1 MNISTNY
8 NNLQQ
13 TAVMA
18 RRNQVKS
25 NNLQSNIQSNY
36 QQSQNV
42 NFTGMENLAK
52 SLRKMMLSKQA
63 KKDFKEMTGW
73 AADVLGKDAQD
84 VQKKLNGNTK
94 RKTDFYALMV
104 EKYNRT
110 NFYAEAG
117 KKENPDLV
125 DKIFDVVEKPSDEH
139 FMFMDNINLPFAET
153 KTVFEKLENNPK
165 KINIAG
171 TIYNDISGI
180 RVNNKDVGNAERTN
194 KIFMDMINSPN
205 REEYLANYKA
215 YQPHI
220 HHNAEDKNVIKSL
233 DEKISAKSYDKN
245 MANNANE
252 INKMFLNIDE
262 VGKFSRAE
270 LTSHYSKEA
279 NELVK
284 TLDARIA
291 VRHGVSNK
299 DADSLAEIYK
309 TTTKDN
315 AEARSKFIES
325 NYYFGAQRDKYDEN
339 EISNIGKVFKMM
351 DEDSNMMKFINKLNK
366 NGRGFGKAESYLKLA
381 DQVGTKTLNKDAE
394 VIGETIGMNRYHSYE
409 SVMEHYEQKPKSI
422 FGRAMDSLKGLFK
435 KKEEPVDN
443 NVYWTGE
450 DLAKIEKEAVKQDAE
465 KIAKLADK
473 PVENIS
479 IKPAMV
485 DSTMTKAASVDTSIA
500 VKPQTEK
507 RVVKHRSFFKPY
519 VPKQP
524 SAKKLV
530 VINDVNNI
538 IENKLGKNVYADQSK
553 VYANKATKMR
563 LNMLP
568 EIFDSIKETRAAA
581 RKNGTFNKRTTEKN
595 EDALDLYQRINGK
608 NKRLVNYMLKVRN
621 EDGTRKYTVKDIVN
635 TLSETSK
642 TVRQEKM
649 AAPKDKPFRAKDEKA
664 MYDILADEQIAK
676 YGKLHQAKSKKVNK

>member
-8 NNLQQ
+8 NNFQQ
-13 TAVMA
+13 TAIMA
-18 RRNQVKS
+18 RKNQVKS

-36 QQSQNV
+36 QHSQNV
-42 NFTGMENLAK
+42 SFTGMDNLAK

-63 KKDFKEMTGW
+63 KKEFKEMTGW

-110 NFYAEAG
+110 NFYAEVG
-117 KKENPDLV
+117 KKENPELI
-125 DKIFDVVEKPSDEH
+125 DKIFDIVEKPSDEH
-139 FMFMDNINLPFAET
+139 FRFVDSINLPFAET

-180 RVNNKDVGNAERTN
+180 RVNHRDAGNTERT
-194 KIFMDMINSPN
+194 KRIFMDMINSPN
-205 REEYLANYKA
+205 REEYLANYESYK
-215 YQPHI
+215 PHI
-220 HHNAEDKNVIKSL
+220 HHNAEDENVIKLL
-233 DEKISAKSYDKN
+233 DEKISAKSYDKKN
-245 MANNANE
+245 ANNINE
-252 INKMFLNIDE
+252 VNRLFTSLVE
-262 VGKFSRAE
+262 VGKFNRAE

-291 VRHGVSNK
+291 IRHGVSNK

-315 AEARSKFIES
+315 AVARGKFIES

-351 DEDSNMMKFINKLNK
+351 DEDPNMMKFINKLNK

-381 DQVGTKTLNKDAE
+381 DQVGTKVLNRDAD

-409 SVMEHYEQKPKSI
+409 SVVEHYEQKPKSI

-443 NVYWTGE
+443 NIYWTGE
-450 DLAKIEKEAVKQDAE
+450 DLAKMEKVAAEQDAE
-465 KIAKLADK
+465 KMKKSVDNIT
-473 PVENIS
+473 ENVS
-479 IKPAMV
+479 IKP
-485 DSTMTKAASVDTSIA
+485 TMIDTMSKVASVDTSV
-500 VKPQTEK
+500 VKPQVEK

-538 IENKLGKNVYADQSK
+538 IENKLGKNVYADQSR

-649 AAPKDKPFRAKDEKA
+649 AAPKDRPFRAKDEKA

>member
-13 TAVMA
+13 TAIMA
-18 RRNQVKS
+18 RKNQVKS

-36 QQSQNV
+36 QHSQNV
-42 NFTGMENLAK
+42 SFTGMDNLAK

-63 KKDFKEMTGW
+63 KKEFKEMTGW

-110 NFYAEAG
+110 NFYAEVG
-117 KKENPDLV
+117 KKENPELV
-125 DKIFDVVEKPSDEH
+125 DKIFDIVEKPSDEH
-139 FMFMDNINLPFAET
+139 FRFVDSINLPFAET

-180 RVNNKDVGNAERTN
+180 RVNHRDSGNTERT
-194 KIFMDMINSPN
+194 KRIFMDMINSPN
-205 REEYLANYKA
+205 REEYLANYETYK
-215 YQPHI
+215 PHI
-220 HHNAEDKNVIKSL
+220 HHNAEDKNVIKLL
-233 DEKISAKSYDKN
+233 DEKISAKSYDKKN
-245 MANNANE
+245 ANNVNE
-252 INKMFLNIDE
+252 VNRLFTSLVE
-262 VGKFSRAE
+262 VGKFNRAE

-291 VRHGVSNK
+291 IRHGVSNK

-315 AEARSKFIES
+315 AVARGKFIES

-351 DEDSNMMKFINKLNK
+351 DEDPNMMKFINKLNK

-381 DQVGTKTLNKDAE
+381 DQVGTKVLNRDAD
-394 VIGETIGMNRYHSYE
+394 VIVETIGMNRYHSYE
-409 SVMEHYEQKPKSI
+409 SVVEHYEQKPKSI

-443 NVYWTGE
+443 NIYWTGE
-450 DLAKIEKEAVKQDAE
+450 DLAKIEKVAAEQDAE
-465 KIAKLADK
+465 KMKKSVDNIT
-473 PVENIS
+473 ENVS
-479 IKPAMV
+479 IKPAMI
-485 DSTMTKAASVDTSIA
+485 DTMSKVASVDTSVA
-500 VKPQTEK
+500 VKPQVEK
-507 RVVKHRSFFKPY
+507 RVVKHRLFFKPY

-538 IENKLGKNVYADQSK
+538 IENKLGKNVYADQSR

-563 LNMLP
+563 LSMLP

-649 AAPKDKPFRAKDEKA
+649 AAPKDRPFRAKDEKA

>member
-8 NNLQQ
+8 NNFQQ
-13 TAVMA
+13 TAIMA
-18 RRNQVKS
+18 RKNQVKS

-36 QQSQNV
+36 QHSQNV
-42 NFTGMENLAK
+42 SFTGMDNLAK

-63 KKDFKEMTGW
+63 KKEFKEMTGW

-110 NFYAEAG
+110 NFYAEVG
-117 KKENPDLV
+117 KKENPELV
-125 DKIFDVVEKPSDEH
+125 DKIFDIVEKPSDEH
-139 FMFMDNINLPFAET
+139 FRFVDSINLPFAET

-180 RVNNKDVGNAERTN
+180 RVNHRDAGNTERT
-194 KIFMDMINSPN
+194 KRIFMDMINSPN
-205 REEYLANYKA
+205 REEYLANYESYK
-215 YQPHI
+215 PHI
-220 HHNAEDKNVIKSL
+220 HHNAEDKNVIKLL
-233 DEKISAKSYDKN
+233 DEKISAKSYDKKN
-245 MANNANE
+245 ANNINE
-252 INKMFLNIDE
+252 VNRLFTSLVE
-262 VGKFSRAE
+262 VGKFNRAE

-291 VRHGVSNK
+291 IRHGVSNK

-315 AEARSKFIES
+315 AVARGKFIES

-351 DEDSNMMKFINKLNK
+351 DEDPNMMKFINKLNK

-381 DQVGTKTLNKDAE
+381 DQVGTKVLNRDAD

-409 SVMEHYEQKPKSI
+409 SVVEHYEQKPKSI

-443 NVYWTGE
+443 NIYWTGE
-450 DLAKIEKEAVKQDAE
+450 DLAKMEKVAAEQDAE
-465 KIAKLADK
+465 KMKKSVDSIT
-473 PVENIS
+473 ENVS
-479 IKPAMV
+479 IKP
-485 DSTMTKAASVDTSIA
+485 TMIDTMSKVASVDTSVV
-500 VKPQTEK
+500 VKPQVEK

-538 IENKLGKNVYADQSK
+538 IENKLGKNVYADQSR

-563 LNMLP
+563 LSMLP

-649 AAPKDKPFRAKDEKA
+649 AAPKDRPFRAKDEKA

>member
-8 NNLQQ
+8 NNFQQ
-13 TAVMA
+13 TAIMA
-18 RRNQVKS
+18 RKNQVKS

-36 QQSQNV
+36 QHSQNV
-42 NFTGMENLAK
+42 SFTGMDNLAK

-63 KKDFKEMTGW
+63 KKEFKEMTGW

-110 NFYAEAG
+110 NFYAEVG
-117 KKENPDLV
+117 KKENPELV
-125 DKIFDVVEKPSDEH
+125 DKIFEIVEKPSDEH
-139 FMFMDNINLPFAET
+139 FRFVDSINLPFAET

-180 RVNNKDVGNAERTN
+180 RVNHRDAGNTERT
-194 KIFMDMINSPN
+194 KRIFMDMINSPN
-205 REEYLANYKA
+205 REEYLANYESYK
-215 YQPHI
+215 PHI
-220 HHNAEDKNVIKSL
+220 HHNAEDKNVIKLL
-233 DEKISAKSYDKN
+233 DEKISAKSYDKKN
-245 MANNANE
+245 ANNINE
-252 INKMFLNIDE
+252 VNRLFTSFVE
-262 VGKFSRAE
+262 VGKFNRAE

-291 VRHGVSNK
+291 IRHGVSNK

-315 AEARSKFIES
+315 AVARGKFIES

-351 DEDSNMMKFINKLNK
+351 DEDPNMMKFINKLNK

-381 DQVGTKTLNKDAE
+381 DQVGTKVLNRDAD

-409 SVMEHYEQKPKSI
+409 SVVEHYEQKPKSI

-443 NVYWTGE
+443 NIYWTGE
-450 DLAKIEKEAVKQDAE
+450 DLAKMEKVAAEQDAE
-465 KIAKLADK
+465 KMKKSVDNIT
-473 PVENIS
+473 ENVS
-479 IKPAMV
+479 IKPAMI
-485 DSTMTKAASVDTSIA
+485 DTMSKVASVDTSV
-500 VKPQTEK
+500 VKPQVEK

-538 IENKLGKNVYADQSK
+538 IENKLGKNVYADQSR

-563 LNMLP
+563 LSMLP

-649 AAPKDKPFRAKDEKA
+649 AAPKDRPFRAKDEKA

>member
-13 TAVMA
+13 TAIMA
-18 RRNQVKS
+18 RKNQVKS

-36 QQSQNV
+36 QHSQNV
-42 NFTGMENLAK
+42 SFTGMDNLAK

-63 KKDFKEMTGW
+63 KKEFKEMTGW

-110 NFYAEAG
+110 NFYAEVG
-117 KKENPDLV
+117 KKENPELV
-125 DKIFDVVEKPSDEH
+125 DKIFDIVEKPSDEH
-139 FMFMDNINLPFAET
+139 FRFVDSINLPFAET

-180 RVNNKDVGNAERTN
+180 RVNHRDSGNTERT
-194 KIFMDMINSPN
+194 KRIFMDMINSPN
-205 REEYLANYKA
+205 REEYLANYESYK
-215 YQPHI
+215 PHI
-220 HHNAEDKNVIKSL
+220 HHNAEDKNVIKLL
-233 DEKISAKSYDKN
+233 DEKISAKSYDKKN
-245 MANNANE
+245 ANNVNE
-252 INKMFLNIDE
+252 VNRLFTSLVE
-262 VGKFSRAE
+262 VGKFNRAE

-291 VRHGVSNK
+291 IRHGVSNK

-315 AEARSKFIES
+315 AVARGKFIES

-351 DEDSNMMKFINKLNK
+351 DEDPNMMKFINKLNK

-381 DQVGTKTLNKDAE
+381 DQVGTKVLNRDAE

-409 SVMEHYEQKPKSI
+409 SVVEHYEQKPKSI

-443 NVYWTGE
+443 NIYWTGE
-450 DLAKIEKEAVKQDAE
+450 DLAKIEKVAAEQDVE
-465 KIAKLADK
+465 KMKKSVDNIT
-473 PVENIS
+473 ENVS
-479 IKPAMV
+479 IKPAMI
-485 DSTMTKAASVDTSIA
+485 DTMSKVASVDTSVA
-500 VKPQTEK
+500 VKPQVEK

-538 IENKLGKNVYADQSK
+538 IENKLGKNVYADQSR

-563 LNMLP
+563 LSMLP

-649 AAPKDKPFRAKDEKA
+649 AAPKDRPFRAKDEKA

>member
-13 TAVMA
+13 TAIMA
-18 RRNQVKS
+18 RKNQVKS

-36 QQSQNV
+36 QHSQNV
-42 NFTGMENLAK
+42 SFTGMDNLAK

-63 KKDFKEMTGW
+63 KKEFKEMTGW

-110 NFYAEAG
+110 NFYAEVG
-117 KKENPDLV
+117 KKENPELV
-125 DKIFDVVEKPSDEH
+125 DKIFDIVEKPSDEH
-139 FMFMDNINLPFAET
+139 FRFVDSINLPFAET

-180 RVNNKDVGNAERTN
+180 RVNHRDSGNTERT
-194 KIFMDMINSPN
+194 KRIFMDMINSPN
-205 REEYLANYKA
+205 REEYLANYETYK
-215 YQPHI
+215 PHI
-220 HHNAEDKNVIKSL
+220 HHNAEDKNVIKLL
-233 DEKISAKSYDKN
+233 DEKISAKSYDKKN
-245 MANNANE
+245 ANNVNE
-252 INKMFLNIDE
+252 VNRLFTSLVE
-262 VGKFSRAE
+262 VGKFNRAE

-291 VRHGVSNK
+291 IRHGVSNK

-315 AEARSKFIES
+315 AVARGKFIES

-351 DEDSNMMKFINKLNK
+351 DEDPNMMKFINKLNK

-381 DQVGTKTLNKDAE
+381 DQVGTKVLNRDAD
-394 VIGETIGMNRYHSYE
+394 VIVETIGMNRYHSYE
-409 SVMEHYEQKPKSI
+409 SVVEHYEQKPKSI

-443 NVYWTGE
+443 NIYWTGE
-450 DLAKIEKEAVKQDAE
+450 DLAKIEKVAAEQDAE
-465 KIAKLADK
+465 KMKKSVDNIT
-473 PVENIS
+473 ENVS
-479 IKPAMV
+479 IKPAMI
-485 DSTMTKAASVDTSIA
+485 DTMSKVASVDTSVA
-500 VKPQTEK
+500 VKPQVEK
-507 RVVKHRSFFKPY
+507 RVVKHRLFFKPY

-538 IENKLGKNVYADQSK
+538 IENKLGKNVYADQSR

-563 LNMLP
+563 LSMLP

-581 RKNGTFNKRTTEKN
+581 RKNGTFNKRITEKN

-649 AAPKDKPFRAKDEKA
+649 AAPKDRPFRAKDEKA

>member
-13 TAVMA
+13 TAIMA
-18 RRNQVKS
+18 RKNQVKS

-36 QQSQNV
+36 QHSQNV
-42 NFTGMENLAK
+42 SFTGMDNLAK

-63 KKDFKEMTGW
+63 KKEFKEMTGW

-110 NFYAEAG
+110 NFYAEVG
-117 KKENPDLV
+117 KKENPELV
-125 DKIFDVVEKPSDEH
+125 DKIFDIVEKPSDEH
-139 FMFMDNINLPFAET
+139 FRFVDSINLPFAET

-180 RVNNKDVGNAERTN
+180 RVNHRDSGNTERT
-194 KIFMDMINSPN
+194 KRIFMDMINSPN
-205 REEYLANYKA
+205 REEYLANYEIYK
-215 YQPHI
+215 PHI
-220 HHNAEDKNVIKSL
+220 HHNAEDKNVIKLL
-233 DEKISAKSYDKN
+233 DEKISAKSYDKKN
-245 MANNANE
+245 ANNVNE
-252 INKMFLNIDE
+252 VNRLFTSLVE
-262 VGKFSRAE
+262 VGKFNRAE

-291 VRHGVSNK
+291 IRHGVSNK

-315 AEARSKFIES
+315 AVARGKFIES

-351 DEDSNMMKFINKLNK
+351 DEDPNMMKFINKLNK

-381 DQVGTKTLNKDAE
+381 DQVGTKVLNRDAE

-409 SVMEHYEQKPKSI
+409 SVVEHYEQKPKSI

-443 NVYWTGE
+443 NIYWTGE
-450 DLAKIEKEAVKQDAE
+450 DLAKIEKVAAEQDAE
-465 KIAKLADK
+465 KMKKSVDNIT
-473 PVENIS
+473 ENVS
-479 IKPAMV
+479 IKPAMI
-485 DSTMTKAASVDTSIA
+485 DTMSKVASVDTSVA
-500 VKPQTEK
+500 VKPQVEK

-538 IENKLGKNVYADQSK
+538 IENKLGKNVYADQSR

-563 LNMLP
+563 LSMLP

-649 AAPKDKPFRAKDEKA
+649 AAPKDRPFRAKDEKA

>member
-8 NNLQQ
+8 NNFQQ
-13 TAVMA
+13 TAIMA
-18 RRNQVKS
+18 RKNQVKS

-36 QQSQNV
+36 QHSQNV
-42 NFTGMENLAK
+42 SFTGMDNLAK

-63 KKDFKEMTGW
+63 KKEFKEMTGW

-110 NFYAEAG
+110 NFYAEVG
-117 KKENPDLV
+117 KKENPELV
-125 DKIFDVVEKPSDEH
+125 DKIFDIVEKPSDEH
-139 FMFMDNINLPFAET
+139 FRFVDSINLPFAET

-180 RVNNKDVGNAERTN
+180 RVNHRDAGNTERT
-194 KIFMDMINSPN
+194 KRIFMDMINSPN
-205 REEYLANYKA
+205 REEYLANYESYK
-215 YQPHI
+215 PHI
-220 HHNAEDKNVIKSL
+220 HHNAEDENVIKLL
-233 DEKISAKSYDKN
+233 DEKISAKSYDKKN
-245 MANNANE
+245 ANNINE
-252 INKMFLNIDE
+252 VNRLFTSLVE
-262 VGKFSRAE
+262 VGKFNRAE

-291 VRHGVSNK
+291 IRHGVSNK

-315 AEARSKFIES
+315 AVARGKFIES

-351 DEDSNMMKFINKLNK
+351 DEDPNMMKFINKLNK

-381 DQVGTKTLNKDAE
+381 DQVGTKVLNRDAD

-409 SVMEHYEQKPKSI
+409 SVVEHYEQKPKSI

-443 NVYWTGE
+443 NIYWTGE
-450 DLAKIEKEAVKQDAE
+450 DLAKMEKVAAEQDAE
-465 KIAKLADK
+465 KMKKSVDNIT
-473 PVENIS
+473 ENVS
-479 IKPAMV
+479 IKP
-485 DSTMTKAASVDTSIA
+485 TMIDTMSKVASVDTSV
-500 VKPQTEK
+500 VKPQVEK

-538 IENKLGKNVYADQSK
+538 IENKLGKNVYADQSR

-563 LNMLP
+563 LSMLP

-649 AAPKDKPFRAKDEKA
+649 AAPKDRPFRAKDEKA

>member
-8 NNLQQ
+8 NNFQQ
-13 TAVMA
+13 TAIMA
-18 RRNQVKS
+18 RKNQVKS

-36 QQSQNV
+36 QHSQNV
-42 NFTGMENLAK
+42 SFTGMDNLAK

-63 KKDFKEMTGW
+63 KKEFKEMTGW

-110 NFYAEAG
+110 NFYAEVG
-117 KKENPDLV
+117 KKENPELV
-125 DKIFDVVEKPSDEH
+125 DKIFDIVEKPSDEH
-139 FMFMDNINLPFAET
+139 FRFVDSINLPFAET

-180 RVNNKDVGNAERTN
+180 RVNHRDSGNTERT
-194 KIFMDMINSPN
+194 KRIFMDMINSPN
-205 REEYLANYKA
+205 REEYLANYESYK
-215 YQPHI
+215 PHI
-220 HHNAEDKNVIKSL
+220 HHNAEDKNVIKLL
-233 DEKISAKSYDKN
+233 DEKISAKSYDKKN
-245 MANNANE
+245 ANNINE
-252 INKMFLNIDE
+252 VNRLFTSLVE
-262 VGKFSRAE
+262 VGKFNRAE

-291 VRHGVSNK
+291 IRHGVSNK

-315 AEARSKFIES
+315 AVARGKFIES

-351 DEDSNMMKFINKLNK
+351 DEDPNMMKFINKLNK

-381 DQVGTKTLNKDAE
+381 DQVGTKVLNRDAD
-394 VIGETIGMNRYHSYE
+394 VIGETIRMNRYHSYE
-409 SVMEHYEQKPKSI
+409 SVVEHYEQKPKSI

-443 NVYWTGE
+443 NIYWTGE
-450 DLAKIEKEAVKQDAE
+450 DLAKMEKVAAEQDAE
-465 KIAKLADK
+465 KMKKSVDNIT
-473 PVENIS
+473 ENVS
-479 IKPAMV
+479 IKP
-485 DSTMTKAASVDTSIA
+485 TMIDTMSKVASVDTSV
-500 VKPQTEK
+500 VKPQVEK

-538 IENKLGKNVYADQSK
+538 IENKLGKNVYADQSR

-563 LNMLP
+563 LSMLP

-649 AAPKDKPFRAKDEKA
+649 AAPKDRPFRAKDEKA
-664 MYDILADEQIAK
+664 MYDILTDEQIAK

>member
-8 NNLQQ
+8 NNFQQ
-13 TAVMA
+13 TAIMA
-18 RRNQVKS
+18 RKNQVKS

-36 QQSQNV
+36 QHSQNV
-42 NFTGMENLAK
+42 SFTGMDNLAK

-63 KKDFKEMTGW
+63 KKEFKEMTCW
-73 AADVLGKDAQD
+73 AANVLGKDAQD

-110 NFYAEAG
+110 NFYAEVG
-117 KKENPDLV
+117 KKENPELV
-125 DKIFDVVEKPSDEH
+125 DKIFDIVEKPSDEH
-139 FMFMDNINLPFAET
+139 FRFVDSINLPFAET

-180 RVNNKDVGNAERTN
+180 RVNHRDAGNTERT
-194 KIFMDMINSPN
+194 KRIFMDMINSPN
-205 REEYLANYKA
+205 REEYLANYESYK
-215 YQPHI
+215 PHI
-220 HHNAEDKNVIKSL
+220 HHNAEDKNVIKLL
-233 DEKISAKSYDKN
+233 DEKISAKSYDKKN
-245 MANNANE
+245 ANNINE
-252 INKMFLNIDE
+252 VNRLFTSLVE
-262 VGKFSRAE
+262 VGKFNRAE
-270 LTSHYSKEA
+270 LTPHYSKEA

-291 VRHGVSNK
+291 IRHGVSNK

-315 AEARSKFIES
+315 AVARGKFIES

-351 DEDSNMMKFINKLNK
+351 DEDPNMMKFINKLNK

-381 DQVGTKTLNKDAE
+381 DQVGTKVLNRDAD

-409 SVMEHYEQKPKSI
+409 SVVEHYEQKPKSI

-443 NVYWTGE
+443 NIYWTGE
-450 DLAKIEKEAVKQDAE
+450 DLAKMEKVAAEQDAE
-465 KIAKLADK
+465 KMKKSVDNIT
-473 PVENIS
+473 ENVS
-479 IKPAMV
+479 IKP
-485 DSTMTKAASVDTSIA
+485 TMIDTMSKVASVDTSV
-500 VKPQTEK
+500 VKPQVEK

-538 IENKLGKNVYADQSK
+538 IENKLGKNVYADQSR

-563 LNMLP
+563 LSMLP

-649 AAPKDKPFRAKDEKA
+649 AAPKDRPFRAKDEKA

>member
-8 NNLQQ
+8 NNFQQ
-13 TAVMA
+13 TAIMA
-18 RRNQVKS
+18 RKNQVKS

-36 QQSQNV
+36 QHSQNV
-42 NFTGMENLAK
+42 SFTGMDNLAK

-63 KKDFKEMTGW
+63 KKEFQEMTGW
-73 AADVLGKDAQD
+73 AANVLGKDAQD

-110 NFYAEAG
+110 NFYAEVG
-117 KKENPDLV
+117 KKENPELV
-125 DKIFDVVEKPSDEH
+125 DKIFDIVEKPSDEH
-139 FMFMDNINLPFAET
+139 FRFVDSINLPFAET

-180 RVNNKDVGNAERTN
+180 RVNHRDAGNTERT
-194 KIFMDMINSPN
+194 KRIFMDMINSPN
-205 REEYLANYKA
+205 REEYLANYESYK
-215 YQPHI
+215 PHI
-220 HHNAEDKNVIKSL
+220 HHNAEDKNVIKLL
-233 DEKISAKSYDKN
+233 DEKISAKSYDKKN
-245 MANNANE
+245 ANNINE
-252 INKMFLNIDE
+252 VNRLFTSLVE
-262 VGKFSRAE
+262 VGKFNRAE

-291 VRHGVSNK
+291 IRHGVSNK

-315 AEARSKFIES
+315 AVARGKFIES

-351 DEDSNMMKFINKLNK
+351 DEDPNMMKFINKLNK

-381 DQVGTKTLNKDAE
+381 DQVGTKVLNRDAD
-394 VIGETIGMNRYHSYE
+394 VIGETIRMNRYHSYE
-409 SVMEHYEQKPKSI
+409 SVVEHYEQKPKSI

-443 NVYWTGE
+443 NIYWTGE
-450 DLAKIEKEAVKQDAE
+450 DLAKMEKVAAEQDAE
-465 KIAKLADK
+465 KMKKSVDSIT
-473 PVENIS
+473 ENVS
-479 IKPAMV
+479 IKP
-485 DSTMTKAASVDTSIA
+485 TMIDTMSKVASVDTSV
-500 VKPQTEK
+500 VKPQVEK

-538 IENKLGKNVYADQSK
+538 IENKLGKNVYADQSR

-563 LNMLP
+563 LSMLP

-649 AAPKDKPFRAKDEKA
+649 AAPKDRPFRAKDEKA

>member
-13 TAVMA
+13 TTIMA
-18 RRNQVKS
+18 RKNQVKS

-36 QQSQNV
+36 QHSQNV
-42 NFTGMENLAK
+42 SFTGMDNLAK

-63 KKDFKEMTGW
+63 KKEFKEMTGW

-110 NFYAEAG
+110 NFYAEVG
-117 KKENPDLV
+117 KKENPELV
-125 DKIFDVVEKPSDEH
+125 DKIFDIVEKPSDEH
-139 FMFMDNINLPFAET
+139 FRFVDSINLPFAET

-180 RVNNKDVGNAERTN
+180 RVNHRDSGNTERT
-194 KIFMDMINSPN
+194 KRIFMDMINSPN
-205 REEYLANYKA
+205 REEYLANYETYK
-215 YQPHI
+215 PHI
-220 HHNAEDKNVIKSL
+220 HHNAEDKNVIKLL
-233 DEKISAKSYDKN
+233 DEKISAKSYDKKN
-245 MANNANE
+245 ANNVNE
-252 INKMFLNIDE
+252 VNRLFTSLVE
-262 VGKFSRAE
+262 VGKFNRAE

-291 VRHGVSNK
+291 IRHGVSNK

-315 AEARSKFIES
+315 AVARGKFIES

-351 DEDSNMMKFINKLNK
+351 DEDPNMMKFVNKLNK

-381 DQVGTKTLNKDAE
+381 DQVGTKVLNRDAD

-409 SVMEHYEQKPKSI
+409 SVVEHYEQKPKSI

-443 NVYWTGE
+443 NIYWTGE
-450 DLAKIEKEAVKQDAE
+450 DLAKIEKVAAEQDAE
-465 KIAKLADK
+465 KMKKSVDNIT
-473 PVENIS
+473 ENVS
-479 IKPAMV
+479 IKPAMI
-485 DSTMTKAASVDTSIA
+485 DTMSKVASVDTSVA
-500 VKPQTEK
+500 VKPQVEK

-538 IENKLGKNVYADQSK
+538 IENKLGKNVYADQSR

-563 LNMLP
+563 LSMLP

-649 AAPKDKPFRAKDEKA
+649 AAPKDRPFRAKDEKA

>member
-13 TAVMA
+13 TAIMA
-18 RRNQVKS
+18 RKNQVKS

-36 QQSQNV
+36 QHSQNV
-42 NFTGMENLAK
+42 SFTGMDNLAK

-63 KKDFKEMTGW
+63 KKEFKEMTGW

-110 NFYAEAG
+110 NFYAEVG
-117 KKENPDLV
+117 KKENPELV
-125 DKIFDVVEKPSDEH
+125 DKIFDIVEKPSDEH
-139 FMFMDNINLPFAET
+139 FRFVDSINLPFAET

-180 RVNNKDVGNAERTN
+180 RVNHRDSGNTERT
-194 KIFMDMINSPN
+194 KRIFMDMINSPN
-205 REEYLANYKA
+205 REEYLANYETYK
-215 YQPHI
+215 PHI
-220 HHNAEDKNVIKSL
+220 HHNAEDKNVIKLL
-233 DEKISAKSYDKN
+233 DEKISAKSYDKKN
-245 MANNANE
+245 ANNVNE
-252 INKMFLNIDE
+252 VNRLFTSLVE
-262 VGKFSRAE
+262 VGKFNRAE

-291 VRHGVSNK
+291 IRHGVSNK

-315 AEARSKFIES
+315 AVARGKFIES

-351 DEDSNMMKFINKLNK
+351 DEDPNMMKFINKLNK

-381 DQVGTKTLNKDAE
+381 DQVGTKVLNRDAE

-409 SVMEHYEQKPKSI
+409 SVVEHYEQKPKSI

-443 NVYWTGE
+443 NIYWTGE
-450 DLAKIEKEAVKQDAE
+450 DLAKIEKVAAEQDAE
-465 KIAKLADK
+465 KMKKSVDNIT
-473 PVENIS
+473 ENVS
-479 IKPAMV
+479 IKPAMI
-485 DSTMTKAASVDTSIA
+485 DTMSKVASVDTSVA
-500 VKPQTEK
+500 VKPQVEK

-538 IENKLGKNVYADQSK
+538 IENKLGKNVYADQSR

-563 LNMLP
+563 LSMLP

-649 AAPKDKPFRAKDEKA
+649 AAPKDRPFRAKDEKA

>member
-8 NNLQQ
+8 NNFQQ
-13 TAVMA
+13 TAIMA
-18 RRNQVKS
+18 RKNQVKS

-36 QQSQNV
+36 QHSQNV
-42 NFTGMENLAK
+42 SFTGMDNLAK

-63 KKDFKEMTGW
+63 KKEFKEMTGW

-94 RKTDFYALMV
+94 RKTDVYALMV

-110 NFYAEAG
+110 NFYAEVG
-117 KKENPDLV
+117 KKENPELV
-125 DKIFDVVEKPSDEH
+125 DKIFDIVEKPSDEH
-139 FMFMDNINLPFAET
+139 FRFVDSINLPFAET

-180 RVNNKDVGNAERTN
+180 RVNHRDAGNTERT
-194 KIFMDMINSPN
+194 KRIFMDMINSPN
-205 REEYLANYKA
+205 REEYLANYESYK
-215 YQPHI
+215 PHI
-220 HHNAEDKNVIKSL
+220 HHNAEDKNVIKLL
-233 DEKISAKSYDKN
+233 DEKISAKSYDKKN
-245 MANNANE
+245 ANNINE
-252 INKMFLNIDE
+252 VNRLFTNLVE
-262 VGKFSRAE
+262 VGKFNRAE
-270 LTSHYSKEA
+270 LTPHYSKEA

-291 VRHGVSNK
+291 IRHGVSNK

-315 AEARSKFIES
+315 AVARGKFIES

-351 DEDSNMMKFINKLNK
+351 DEDPNMMKFINKLNK

-381 DQVGTKTLNKDAE
+381 DQVGTKVLNRDAD

-409 SVMEHYEQKPKSI
+409 SVVEHYEQKPKSI

-443 NVYWTGE
+443 NIYWTGE
-450 DLAKIEKEAVKQDAE
+450 DLAKMEKVAAEQDAE
-465 KIAKLADK
+465 KMKKSVDNIT
-473 PVENIS
+473 ENDS
-479 IKPAMV
+479 IKP
-485 DSTMTKAASVDTSIA
+485 TMINTMSKVASVDTSV
-500 VKPQTEK
+500 VKPQVEK

-538 IENKLGKNVYADQSK
+538 IENKLGKNVYADQSR

-563 LNMLP
+563 LSMLP

-649 AAPKDKPFRAKDEKA
+649 AAPKDRPFRAKDEKA

>member
-8 NNLQQ
+8 NNFQQ
-13 TAVMA
+13 TAIMA
-18 RRNQVKS
+18 RKNQVKS

-36 QQSQNV
+36 QHSQNV
-42 NFTGMENLAK
+42 SFTGMDNLAK

-63 KKDFKEMTGW
+63 KKEFKEMTGW
-73 AADVLGKDAQD
+73 AANVLGKDAQD

-110 NFYAEAG
+110 NFYAEVG
-117 KKENPDLV
+117 KKENPELV
-125 DKIFDVVEKPSDEH
+125 DKIFDIVEKPSDEH
-139 FMFMDNINLPFAET
+139 FRFVDSINLPFAET

-180 RVNNKDVGNAERTN
+180 RVNHRDAGNTERT
-194 KIFMDMINSPN
+194 KRIFMDMINSPN
-205 REEYLANYKA
+205 REEYLANYESYK
-215 YQPHI
+215 PHI
-220 HHNAEDKNVIKSL
+220 HHNAEDENVIKLL
-233 DEKISAKSYDKN
+233 DEKISAKSYDKKN
-245 MANNANE
+245 ANNINE
-252 INKMFLNIDE
+252 VNRLFTSLVE
-262 VGKFSRAE
+262 VGKFNRAE

-291 VRHGVSNK
+291 IRHGVSNK

-315 AEARSKFIES
+315 AVARGKFIES

-351 DEDSNMMKFINKLNK
+351 DEDPNMMKFINKLNK

-381 DQVGTKTLNKDAE
+381 DQVGTKVLNRDAD
-394 VIGETIGMNRYHSYE
+394 VIGETIRMNRYHSYE
-409 SVMEHYEQKPKSI
+409 SVVEHYEQKPKSI

-443 NVYWTGE
+443 NIYWTGE
-450 DLAKIEKEAVKQDAE
+450 DLAKMEKVAAEQDAE
-465 KIAKLADK
+465 KMKKSVDNIT
-473 PVENIS
+473 ENVS
-479 IKPAMV
+479 IKP
-485 DSTMTKAASVDTSIA
+485 TMINTMSKVASVDTSVA
-500 VKPQTEK
+500 VKPQAEK

-538 IENKLGKNVYADQSK
+538 IENKLGKNVYADQSR

-563 LNMLP
+563 LSMLP

-649 AAPKDKPFRAKDEKA
+649 AAPKDRPFRAKDEKA

>member
-13 TAVMA
+13 TAIMA
-18 RRNQVKS
+18 RKNQVKS

-36 QQSQNV
+36 QHSQNV
-42 NFTGMENLAK
+42 SFTGMDNLAK

-63 KKDFKEMTGW
+63 KKEFKEMTGW

-110 NFYAEAG
+110 NFYAEVG
-117 KKENPDLV
+117 KKENPELV
-125 DKIFDVVEKPSDEH
+125 DKIFDIVEKPSDEH
-139 FMFMDNINLPFAET
+139 FRFVDSINLPFAET

-180 RVNNKDVGNAERTN
+180 RVNHRDSGNTERT
-194 KIFMDMINSPN
+194 KRIFMDMINSPN
-205 REEYLANYKA
+205 REEYLANYETYK
-215 YQPHI
+215 PHI
-220 HHNAEDKNVIKSL
+220 HHNAEDKNVIKLL
-233 DEKISAKSYDKN
+233 DEKISAKSYDKKN
-245 MANNANE
+245 ANNINE
-252 INKMFLNIDE
+252 VNRLFTSLVE
-262 VGKFSRAE
+262 VGKFNRAE

-291 VRHGVSNK
+291 IRHGVSNK

-315 AEARSKFIES
+315 AVARGKFIES

-351 DEDSNMMKFINKLNK
+351 DEDPNMMKFINKLNK

-381 DQVGTKTLNKDAE
+381 DQVGTKVLNRDAD

-409 SVMEHYEQKPKSI
+409 SVVEHYEQKPKSI

-443 NVYWTGE
+443 NIYWTGE
-450 DLAKIEKEAVKQDAE
+450 DLAKIEKVAAEQDAE
-465 KIAKLADK
+465 KMKKSVDNIT
-473 PVENIS
+473 ENIS
-479 IKPAMV
+479 IKPAII
-485 DSTMTKAASVDTSIA
+485 DTMSKVASVDTSVA
-500 VKPQTEK
+500 VKPQVEK

-538 IENKLGKNVYADQSK
+538 IENKLGKNVYADQSR

-563 LNMLP
+563 LSMLP

-649 AAPKDKPFRAKDEKA
+649 AAPKDRPFRAKDEKA

>member
-13 TAVMA
+13 TAIMA
-18 RRNQVKS
+18 RKNQVKS

-36 QQSQNV
+36 QHSQNV
-42 NFTGMENLAK
+42 SFTGMDNLAK
-52 SLRKMMLSKQA
+52 SLRKMMLSKQT
-63 KKDFKEMTGW
+63 KKEFKEMTGW

-110 NFYAEAG
+110 NFYAEVG
-117 KKENPDLV
+117 KKENPELV
-125 DKIFDVVEKPSDEH
+125 DKIFDIVEKPSDEH
-139 FMFMDNINLPFAET
+139 FRFVDSINLPFAET

-180 RVNNKDVGNAERTN
+180 RVNHRDSGNTERT
-194 KIFMDMINSPN
+194 KRIFMDMINSPN
-205 REEYLANYKA
+205 REEYLANYETYK
-215 YQPHI
+215 PHI
-220 HHNAEDKNVIKSL
+220 HHNAEDKNVIKLL
-233 DEKISAKSYDKN
+233 DEKISAKSYDKKN
-245 MANNANE
+245 ANNVNE
-252 INKMFLNIDE
+252 VNRLFTSLVE
-262 VGKFSRAE
+262 VGKFNRAE

-291 VRHGVSNK
+291 IRHGVSNK

-315 AEARSKFIES
+315 AVARGKFIES

-351 DEDSNMMKFINKLNK
+351 DEDPNMMKFINKLNK

-381 DQVGTKTLNKDAE
+381 DQVGTKVLNRDAD

-409 SVMEHYEQKPKSI
+409 SVVEHYEQKPKSI

-443 NVYWTGE
+443 NIYWTGE
-450 DLAKIEKEAVKQDAE
+450 DLAKIEKVAAEQDAE
-465 KIAKLADK
+465 KMKKSVDNIT
-473 PVENIS
+473 ENVS
-479 IKPAMV
+479 IKPAMI
-485 DSTMTKAASVDTSIA
+485 DTMSKVASVDTSVA
-500 VKPQTEK
+500 VKPQVEK

-538 IENKLGKNVYADQSK
+538 IENKLGKNVYADQSR

-563 LNMLP
+563 LSMLP

-649 AAPKDKPFRAKDEKA
+649 AAPKDRPFRAKDEKA

>member
-13 TAVMA
+13 TTIMA
-18 RRNQVKS
+18 RKNQVKS

-36 QQSQNV
+36 QHSQNV
-42 NFTGMENLAK
+42 SFTGMDNLAK

-63 KKDFKEMTGW
+63 KKEFKEMTGW

-110 NFYAEAG
+110 NFYAEVG
-117 KKENPDLV
+117 KKENPELV
-125 DKIFDVVEKPSDEH
+125 DKIFDIVEKPSDEH
-139 FMFMDNINLPFAET
+139 FRFVDSINLPFAET

-180 RVNNKDVGNAERTN
+180 RVNHRDSGNTERT
-194 KIFMDMINSPN
+194 KRIFMDMINSPN
-205 REEYLANYKA
+205 REEYLANYETYK
-215 YQPHI
+215 PHI
-220 HHNAEDKNVIKSL
+220 HHNAEDKNVIKLL
-233 DEKISAKSYDKN
+233 DEKISAKSYDKKN
-245 MANNANE
+245 ANNVNE
-252 INKMFLNIDE
+252 VNRLFTSLVE
-262 VGKFSRAE
+262 VGKFNRAE

-291 VRHGVSNK
+291 IRHGVSNK

-315 AEARSKFIES
+315 AVARGKFIES

-351 DEDSNMMKFINKLNK
+351 DEDPNMMKFINKLNK

-381 DQVGTKTLNKDAE
+381 DQVGTKVLNRDAD
-394 VIGETIGMNRYHSYE
+394 VIGKIIGMNRYHSYE
-409 SVMEHYEQKPKSI
+409 SVVEHYEQKPKSI
-422 FGRAMDSLKGLFK
+422 FCRAMDSLKGLFK

-443 NVYWTGE
+443 NIYWTGE
-450 DLAKIEKEAVKQDAE
+450 DLAKIEKVAAEQDAE
-465 KIAKLADK
+465 KMKKSVDNIT
-473 PVENIS
+473 ENVS
-479 IKPAMV
+479 IKPAMI
-485 DSTMTKAASVDTSIA
+485 DTMSKVASVDTSVA
-500 VKPQTEK
+500 VKPQVEK

-538 IENKLGKNVYADQSK
+538 IENKLGKNVYADQSR

-563 LNMLP
+563 LSMLP

-649 AAPKDKPFRAKDEKA
+649 AAPKDRPFRAKDEKA

>member
-1 MNISTNY
+1 MNILTNY
-8 NNLQQ
+8 NNFQQ
-13 TAVMA
+13 TAIMA
-18 RRNQVKS
+18 RKNQVKS

-36 QQSQNV
+36 QHSQNV
-42 NFTGMENLAK
+42 SFTGMDNLAK

-63 KKDFKEMTGW
+63 KKEFKEMTGW

-110 NFYAEAG
+110 NFYAEVG
-117 KKENPDLV
+117 KKENPELV
-125 DKIFDVVEKPSDEH
+125 DKIFDIVEKPSDEH
-139 FMFMDNINLPFAET
+139 FRFVDSINLPFAET

-180 RVNNKDVGNAERTN
+180 RVNHRDAGNTERT
-194 KIFMDMINSPN
+194 KRIFMDMINSPN
-205 REEYLANYKA
+205 REEYLANYESYK
-215 YQPHI
+215 PHI
-220 HHNAEDKNVIKSL
+220 HHNAEDKNVIKLL
-233 DEKISAKSYDKN
+233 DEKISAKSYDKKN
-245 MANNANE
+245 ANNINE
-252 INKMFLNIDE
+252 VNRLFTSLVE
-262 VGKFSRAE
+262 VGKFNRAE
-270 LTSHYSKEA
+270 LTPHYSKEA

-291 VRHGVSNK
+291 IRHGVSNK

-315 AEARSKFIES
+315 AVARGKFIES

-351 DEDSNMMKFINKLNK
+351 DEDPNMMKFINKLNK

-381 DQVGTKTLNKDAE
+381 DQVGTKVLNRDAD

-409 SVMEHYEQKPKSI
+409 SVVEHYEQKPKSI

-443 NVYWTGE
+443 NIYWTGE
-450 DLAKIEKEAVKQDAE
+450 DLAKMDKVAAEQDAE
-465 KIAKLADK
+465 KMKKSVDNITENDSMK
-473 PVENIS
+473 P
-479 IKPAMV
+479 
-485 DSTMTKAASVDTSIA
+485 TMINTMSKVASVDTSV
-500 VKPQTEK
+500 VKPQVEK

-538 IENKLGKNVYADQSK
+538 IENKLGKNVYADQSR

-563 LNMLP
+563 LSMLP

-649 AAPKDKPFRAKDEKA
+649 AAPKDRPFRAKDEKA

>member
-8 NNLQQ
+8 NNFQQ
-13 TAVMA
+13 TAIMA
-18 RRNQVKS
+18 RKNQVKS

-36 QQSQNV
+36 QHSQNV
-42 NFTGMENLAK
+42 SFTGMDNLAK

-63 KKDFKEMTGW
+63 KKEFKEMTGW

-110 NFYAEAG
+110 NFYAEVG
-117 KKENPDLV
+117 KKENPELV
-125 DKIFDVVEKPSDEH
+125 DKIFDIVEKPSDEH
-139 FMFMDNINLPFAET
+139 FRFVDSINLPFAET

-180 RVNNKDVGNAERTN
+180 RVNHRDAGNTERT
-194 KIFMDMINSPN
+194 KRIFMDMINSPN
-205 REEYLANYKA
+205 REEYLANYESYK
-215 YQPHI
+215 PHI
-220 HHNAEDKNVIKSL
+220 HHNAEDKNVIKLL
-233 DEKISAKSYDKN
+233 DEKISAKSYDKKN
-245 MANNANE
+245 ANNINE
-252 INKMFLNIDE
+252 VNRLFTSFVE
-262 VGKFSRAE
+262 VGKFNRAE

-291 VRHGVSNK
+291 IRHGVSNK

-315 AEARSKFIES
+315 AVARGKFIES

-351 DEDSNMMKFINKLNK
+351 DEDPNMMKFINKLNK

-381 DQVGTKTLNKDAE
+381 DQVGTKVLNRDAD

-409 SVMEHYEQKPKSI
+409 SVVEHYEQKPKSI

-443 NVYWTGE
+443 NIYWTGE
-450 DLAKIEKEAVKQDAE
+450 DLAKMEKVAAEQDAE
-465 KIAKLADK
+465 KMKKSVDNIT
-473 PVENIS
+473 ENVS
-479 IKPAMV
+479 IKPAMI
-485 DSTMTKAASVDTSIA
+485 DTMSKVASVDTSV
-500 VKPQTEK
+500 VKPQVEK

-538 IENKLGKNVYADQSK
+538 IENKLGKNVYADQSR

-563 LNMLP
+563 LSMLP

-649 AAPKDKPFRAKDEKA
+649 AAPKDRPFRAKDEKA

>member
-8 NNLQQ
+8 NNFQQ
-13 TAVMA
+13 TAIMA
-18 RRNQVKS
+18 RKNQVKS

-36 QQSQNV
+36 QHSQNV
-42 NFTGMENLAK
+42 SFTGMDNLAK

-63 KKDFKEMTGW
+63 KKEFKEMTGW

-110 NFYAEAG
+110 NFYAEVG
-117 KKENPDLV
+117 KKENPELV
-125 DKIFDVVEKPSDEH
+125 DKIFDIVEKPSDEH
-139 FMFMDNINLPFAET
+139 FRFVDSINLPFAET

-180 RVNNKDVGNAERTN
+180 RVNHRDAGNTERT
-194 KIFMDMINSPN
+194 KRIFMDMINSPN
-205 REEYLANYKA
+205 REEYLANYESYK
-215 YQPHI
+215 PHI
-220 HHNAEDKNVIKSL
+220 HHNAEDKNVIKLL
-233 DEKISAKSYDKN
+233 DEKISAKSYDKKN
-245 MANNANE
+245 ANNINE
-252 INKMFLNIDE
+252 VNRLFTSLVE
-262 VGKFSRAE
+262 VGKFNRAE
-270 LTSHYSKEA
+270 LTPHYSKEA

-291 VRHGVSNK
+291 IRHGVSNK

-315 AEARSKFIES
+315 AVARGKFIES

-351 DEDSNMMKFINKLNK
+351 DEDPNMMKFINKLNK

-381 DQVGTKTLNKDAE
+381 DQVGTKVLNRDAD

-409 SVMEHYEQKPKSI
+409 SVVEHYEQKPKSI

-443 NVYWTGE
+443 NIYWTGE
-450 DLAKIEKEAVKQDAE
+450 DLAKMEKVAAEQDAE
-465 KIAKLADK
+465 KMKKSVDNIT
-473 PVENIS
+473 ENVS
-479 IKPAMV
+479 IKP
-485 DSTMTKAASVDTSIA
+485 TMIDTMSKVVSVDTSV
-500 VKPQTEK
+500 VKPQVEK

-538 IENKLGKNVYADQSK
+538 IENKLGKNVYADQSR

-563 LNMLP
+563 LSMLP

-649 AAPKDKPFRAKDEKA
+649 AAPKDRPFRAKDEKA

>member
-8 NNLQQ
+8 NNFQQ
-13 TAVMA
+13 TAIMA
-18 RRNQVKS
+18 RKNQVKS

-36 QQSQNV
+36 QHSQNV
-42 NFTGMENLAK
+42 SFTGMDNLAK

-63 KKDFKEMTGW
+63 KKEFKEMTGW

-110 NFYAEAG
+110 NFYAEVG
-117 KKENPDLV
+117 KKENPELV
-125 DKIFDVVEKPSDEH
+125 DKIFDIVEKPSDEH
-139 FMFMDNINLPFAET
+139 FRFVDSINLPFAET

-180 RVNNKDVGNAERTN
+180 RVNHRDAGNTERT
-194 KIFMDMINSPN
+194 KRIFMDMINSPN
-205 REEYLANYKA
+205 REEYLANYESYK
-215 YQPHI
+215 PHI
-220 HHNAEDKNVIKSL
+220 HHNAEDKNVIKLL
-233 DEKISAKSYDKN
+233 DEKISAKSYDKKN
-245 MANNANE
+245 ANNINE
-252 INKMFLNIDE
+252 VNRLFTSLVE
-262 VGKFSRAE
+262 VGKFNRAE

-291 VRHGVSNK
+291 IRHGVSNK

-315 AEARSKFIES
+315 AVARGKFIES

-351 DEDSNMMKFINKLNK
+351 DEDPNMMKFINKLNK

-381 DQVGTKTLNKDAE
+381 DQVGTKVLNRDAD

-409 SVMEHYEQKPKSI
+409 SVVEHYEQKPKSI

-443 NVYWTGE
+443 NIYWTGE
-450 DLAKIEKEAVKQDAE
+450 DLAKMEKVAAEQDAE
-465 KIAKLADK
+465 KMKKSVDNIT
-473 PVENIS
+473 ENVS
-479 IKPAMV
+479 IKP
-485 DSTMTKAASVDTSIA
+485 TMIDTMSKVASVDTSV
-500 VKPQTEK
+500 VKPQVEK

-538 IENKLGKNVYADQSK
+538 IENKLGKNVYADQSR

-595 EDALDLYQRINGK
+595 EDVLDLYQRINGK

-649 AAPKDKPFRAKDEKA
+649 AAPKDRPFRAKDEKA

>member
-8 NNLQQ
+8 NNFQQ
-13 TAVMA
+13 TAIMA
-18 RRNQVKS
+18 RKNQVKS

-36 QQSQNV
+36 QHSQNV
-42 NFTGMENLAK
+42 SFTGMDNLAK

-63 KKDFKEMTGW
+63 KKEFKEMTGW

-110 NFYAEAG
+110 NFYAEVG
-117 KKENPDLV
+117 KKENPELV
-125 DKIFDVVEKPSDEH
+125 DKIFDIVEKPSDEH
-139 FMFMDNINLPFAET
+139 FRFVDSINLPFAET

-180 RVNNKDVGNAERTN
+180 RVNHRDAGNTERT
-194 KIFMDMINSPN
+194 KRIFMDMINSPN
-205 REEYLANYKA
+205 REEYLANYESYK
-215 YQPHI
+215 PHI
-220 HHNAEDKNVIKSL
+220 HHNAEDKNVIKLL
-233 DEKISAKSYDKN
+233 DEKISAKSYDKKN
-245 MANNANE
+245 ANNINE
-252 INKMFLNIDE
+252 VNRLFTSLVE
-262 VGKFSRAE
+262 VGKFNRAE
-270 LTSHYSKEA
+270 LTPHYSKEA

-291 VRHGVSNK
+291 IRHGVSNK

-315 AEARSKFIES
+315 AVARGKFIES

-351 DEDSNMMKFINKLNK
+351 DEDPNMMKFINKLNK

-381 DQVGTKTLNKDAE
+381 DQVGTKVLNRDAD
-394 VIGETIGMNRYHSYE
+394 VIGETIRMNRYHSYE
-409 SVMEHYEQKPKSI
+409 SVVEHYEQKPKSI

-443 NVYWTGE
+443 NIYWTGE
-450 DLAKIEKEAVKQDAE
+450 DLAKMEKVAAEQDAE
-465 KIAKLADK
+465 KMKKSVDNIT
-473 PVENIS
+473 ENVS
-479 IKPAMV
+479 IKP
-485 DSTMTKAASVDTSIA
+485 TMINTMSKVASVDTSVA
-500 VKPQTEK
+500 VKPQAEK

-538 IENKLGKNVYADQSK
+538 IENKLGKNVYADQSR

-563 LNMLP
+563 LSMLP

-649 AAPKDKPFRAKDEKA
+649 AAPKDRPFRAKDEKA

>member
-13 TAVMA
+13 TAIMA
-18 RRNQVKS
+18 RKNQVKS

-36 QQSQNV
+36 KHSQNV
-42 NFTGMENLAK
+42 SFTGMDNLAK

-63 KKDFKEMTGW
+63 KKEFKEMTGW

-110 NFYAEAG
+110 NFYAEVG
-117 KKENPDLV
+117 KKENPELV
-125 DKIFDVVEKPSDEH
+125 DKIFDIVEKPSDEH
-139 FMFMDNINLPFAET
+139 FRFVDSINLPFAET
-153 KTVFEKLENNPK
+153 KTVFEKLENNSK

-180 RVNNKDVGNAERTN
+180 RVNHRDSGNTERT
-194 KIFMDMINSPN
+194 KRIFMDMINSPN
-205 REEYLANYKA
+205 REEYLANYEIYK
-215 YQPHI
+215 PHI
-220 HHNAEDKNVIKSL
+220 HHNAEDKNVIKLL
-233 DEKISAKSYDKN
+233 DEKISAKSYDKKN
-245 MANNANE
+245 ANNVNE
-252 INKMFLNIDE
+252 VNRLFTSLVE
-262 VGKFSRAE
+262 VGKFNRAE

-291 VRHGVSNK
+291 IRHGVSNK

-315 AEARSKFIES
+315 AVARGKFIES

-351 DEDSNMMKFINKLNK
+351 DEDPNMMKFINKLNK

-381 DQVGTKTLNKDAE
+381 DQVGTKVLNRDAD
-394 VIGETIGMNRYHSYE
+394 VIGKTIGMNRYHSYE
-409 SVMEHYEQKPKSI
+409 SVVEHYEQKPKSI

-443 NVYWTGE
+443 NIYWTGE
-450 DLAKIEKEAVKQDAE
+450 DLAKIEKVAAEQDAE
-465 KIAKLADK
+465 KMKKSVDNIT
-473 PVENIS
+473 ENVS
-479 IKPAMV
+479 IKPAMI
-485 DSTMTKAASVDTSIA
+485 DTMSKVASVDTSVA
-500 VKPQTEK
+500 VKPQVEK

-538 IENKLGKNVYADQSK
+538 IENKLGKNVYADQSR

-563 LNMLP
+563 LSMLP

-649 AAPKDKPFRAKDEKA
+649 AAPKDRPFRAKDEKA

>member
-13 TAVMA
+13 TAIMA
-18 RRNQVKS
+18 RKNQVKS

-36 QQSQNV
+36 QHSQNV
-42 NFTGMENLAK
+42 SFTGMDNLAK

-63 KKDFKEMTGW
+63 KKEFKEMTGW

-110 NFYAEAG
+110 NFYAEVG
-117 KKENPDLV
+117 KKENPELV
-125 DKIFDVVEKPSDEH
+125 DKIFDIVEKPSDEH
-139 FMFMDNINLPFAET
+139 FRFVDSINLPFAET

-180 RVNNKDVGNAERTN
+180 RVNHRDSGNTERT
-194 KIFMDMINSPN
+194 KRIFMDMINSPN
-205 REEYLANYKA
+205 REEYLANYETYK
-215 YQPHI
+215 PHI
-220 HHNAEDKNVIKSL
+220 HHNAEDKNVIKLL
-233 DEKISAKSYDKN
+233 DEKISAKSYDKKN
-245 MANNANE
+245 ANNVNE
-252 INKMFLNIDE
+252 VNRLFTSLVE
-262 VGKFSRAE
+262 VGKFNRAE

-291 VRHGVSNK
+291 IRHGVSNK

-315 AEARSKFIES
+315 AVARGKFIES

-351 DEDSNMMKFINKLNK
+351 DEDPNMMKFINKLNK
-366 NGRGFGKAESYLKLA
+366 NGRGFGNAESYLKLA
-381 DQVGTKTLNKDAE
+381 DQVGTKVLNRDAE

-409 SVMEHYEQKPKSI
+409 SVVEHYEQKPKSI

-443 NVYWTGE
+443 NIYWTGE
-450 DLAKIEKEAVKQDAE
+450 DLAKIEKVAAEQDAE
-465 KIAKLADK
+465 KMKKSVDNIT
-473 PVENIS
+473 ENVS
-479 IKPAMV
+479 IKPAMI
-485 DSTMTKAASVDTSIA
+485 DTMSKVASVDTSVA
-500 VKPQTEK
+500 VKPQVEK

-538 IENKLGKNVYADQSK
+538 IENKLGKNVYADQSR

-563 LNMLP
+563 LSMLP

-649 AAPKDKPFRAKDEKA
+649 AAPKDRPFRAKDEKA

>member
-13 TAVMA
+13 TAIMA
-18 RRNQVKS
+18 RKNQVKS

-36 QQSQNV
+36 QHSQNV
-42 NFTGMENLAK
+42 SFTGMDNLAK

-63 KKDFKEMTGW
+63 KKEFKEMTGW

-110 NFYAEAG
+110 NFYAEVG
-117 KKENPDLV
+117 KKENPELV
-125 DKIFDVVEKPSDEH
+125 DKIFDIVEKPSDEH
-139 FMFMDNINLPFAET
+139 FRFVDSINLPFAET

-180 RVNNKDVGNAERTN
+180 RVNHRDSGNTERT
-194 KIFMDMINSPN
+194 KRIFMDMINSPN
-205 REEYLANYKA
+205 REEYLANYETYK
-215 YQPHI
+215 PHI
-220 HHNAEDKNVIKSL
+220 HHNAEDKNVIKLL
-233 DEKISAKSYDKN
+233 DEKISAKSYDKKN
-245 MANNANE
+245 ANNVNE
-252 INKMFLNIDE
+252 VNRLFTSLVE
-262 VGKFSRAE
+262 VGKFNRAE

-291 VRHGVSNK
+291 IRHGVSNK

-315 AEARSKFIES
+315 AVARGKFIES

-351 DEDSNMMKFINKLNK
+351 DEDPNMMKFINKLNK

-381 DQVGTKTLNKDAE
+381 DQVGTKVLNRDAD

-409 SVMEHYEQKPKSI
+409 SVVEHYEQKPKSI

-443 NVYWTGE
+443 NIYWTGE
-450 DLAKIEKEAVKQDAE
+450 DLAKMEKVAAEQDAE
-465 KIAKLADK
+465 KMKKSVDNIT
-473 PVENIS
+473 ENVS
-479 IKPAMV
+479 IKPAMI
-485 DSTMTKAASVDTSIA
+485 DTMSKVASVDTSV
-500 VKPQTEK
+500 VKPQVEK

-538 IENKLGKNVYADQSK
+538 IENKLGKNVYADQSR

-563 LNMLP
+563 LSMLP

-649 AAPKDKPFRAKDEKA
+649 AAPKDRPFRAKDEKA

>member
-13 TAVMA
+13 TTIMA
-18 RRNQVKS
+18 RKNQVKS

-36 QQSQNV
+36 QHSQNV
-42 NFTGMENLAK
+42 SFTGMDNLAK

-63 KKDFKEMTGW
+63 KKEFKEMTGW
-73 AADVLGKDAQD
+73 AADVLGKDAQE

-110 NFYAEAG
+110 NFYAEVG
-117 KKENPDLV
+117 KKENPELV
-125 DKIFDVVEKPSDEH
+125 DKIFDIVEKPSDEH
-139 FMFMDNINLPFAET
+139 FRFVDSINLPFAET

-180 RVNNKDVGNAERTN
+180 RVNHRDSGNTERT
-194 KIFMDMINSPN
+194 KRIFMDMINSPN
-205 REEYLANYKA
+205 REEYLANYETYK
-215 YQPHI
+215 PHI
-220 HHNAEDKNVIKSL
+220 HHNAEDKNVIKLL
-233 DEKISAKSYDKN
+233 DEKISAKSYDKKN
-245 MANNANE
+245 ANNVNE
-252 INKMFLNIDE
+252 VNRLFTSLVE
-262 VGKFSRAE
+262 VGKFNRAE

-291 VRHGVSNK
+291 IRHGVSNK

-315 AEARSKFIES
+315 AVARGKFIES

-351 DEDSNMMKFINKLNK
+351 DEDPNMMKFVNKLNK

-381 DQVGTKTLNKDAE
+381 DQVGTKVLNRDAD

-409 SVMEHYEQKPKSI
+409 SVVEHYEQKPKSI

-443 NVYWTGE
+443 NIYWTGE
-450 DLAKIEKEAVKQDAE
+450 DLAKIEKVAAEQDAE
-465 KIAKLADK
+465 KMKKSVDNIT
-473 PVENIS
+473 ENVS
-479 IKPAMV
+479 IKPAMI
-485 DSTMTKAASVDTSIA
+485 DTMSKVASVDTSVA
-500 VKPQTEK
+500 VKPQVEK

-538 IENKLGKNVYADQSK
+538 IENKLGKNVYADQSR

-563 LNMLP
+563 LSMLP

-649 AAPKDKPFRAKDEKA
+649 AAPKDRPFRAKDEKA

>member
-13 TAVMA
+13 TAIMA
-18 RRNQVKS
+18 RKNQVKS

-36 QQSQNV
+36 QHSQNV
-42 NFTGMENLAK
+42 SFTGMDNLAK

-63 KKDFKEMTGW
+63 KKEFKEMTGW

-110 NFYAEAG
+110 NFYAEVG
-117 KKENPDLV
+117 KKENPELV
-125 DKIFDVVEKPSDEH
+125 DKIFDIVEKPSDEH
-139 FMFMDNINLPFAET
+139 FRFVDSINLPFAET

-180 RVNNKDVGNAERTN
+180 RVNHRDSGNTERT
-194 KIFMDMINSPN
+194 KRIFMDMINSPN
-205 REEYLANYKA
+205 REEYLANYETYK
-215 YQPHI
+215 PHI
-220 HHNAEDKNVIKSL
+220 HHNAEDKNVIKLL
-233 DEKISAKSYDKN
+233 DEKISAKSYDKKN
-245 MANNANE
+245 ANNVNE
-252 INKMFLNIDE
+252 VNRLFTSLVE
-262 VGKFSRAE
+262 VGKFNRAE

-291 VRHGVSNK
+291 IRHGVSNK

-315 AEARSKFIES
+315 AVARGKFIES

-351 DEDSNMMKFINKLNK
+351 DEDPNMMKFINKLNK

-381 DQVGTKTLNKDAE
+381 DQVGTKVLNRDAE

-409 SVMEHYEQKPKSI
+409 SVVEHYEQKPKSI

-443 NVYWTGE
+443 NIYWTGE
-450 DLAKIEKEAVKQDAE
+450 DLAKIEKVAAEQDVE
-465 KIAKLADK
+465 KMKKSVDNIT
-473 PVENIS
+473 ENVS
-479 IKPAMV
+479 IKPAMI
-485 DSTMTKAASVDTSIA
+485 DTMSKVASVDTSVA
-500 VKPQTEK
+500 VKPQIEK

-538 IENKLGKNVYADQSK
+538 IENKLGKNVYADQSR

-563 LNMLP
+563 LSMLP

-649 AAPKDKPFRAKDEKA
+649 AAPKDRPFRAKDEKA

>member
-13 TAVMA
+13 TAIMA
-18 RRNQVKS
+18 RKNQVKS

-36 QQSQNV
+36 QHSQNV
-42 NFTGMENLAK
+42 SFTGMDNLAK

-63 KKDFKEMTGW
+63 KKEFKEMTGW

-110 NFYAEAG
+110 NFYAEVG
-117 KKENPDLV
+117 KKENPELV
-125 DKIFDVVEKPSDEH
+125 DKIFDIVEKPSDEH
-139 FMFMDNINLPFAET
+139 FRFVDSINLPFAET

-180 RVNNKDVGNAERTN
+180 RVNHRDSGNTERT
-194 KIFMDMINSPN
+194 KRIFMDMINSPN
-205 REEYLANYKA
+205 REEYLANYESYK
-215 YQPHI
+215 PHI
-220 HHNAEDKNVIKSL
+220 HHNAEDKNVIKLL
-233 DEKISAKSYDKN
+233 DEKISAKSYDKKN
-245 MANNANE
+245 ANNVNE
-252 INKMFLNIDE
+252 VNRLFTSLVE
-262 VGKFSRAE
+262 VGKFNRAE

-291 VRHGVSNK
+291 IRHGVSNK

-315 AEARSKFIES
+315 AVARGKFIES

-351 DEDSNMMKFINKLNK
+351 DEDPNMMKFINKLNK

-381 DQVGTKTLNKDAE
+381 DQVGTKVLNRDAE

-409 SVMEHYEQKPKSI
+409 SVVEHYEQKPKSI

-443 NVYWTGE
+443 NIYWTGE
-450 DLAKIEKEAVKQDAE
+450 DLAKIEKVAAEQDAE
-465 KIAKLADK
+465 KMKKSVDNIT
-473 PVENIS
+473 ENVS
-479 IKPAMV
+479 IKPAMI
-485 DSTMTKAASVDTSIA
+485 DTMSKVASVDTSVA
-500 VKPQTEK
+500 VKPQVEK

-538 IENKLGKNVYADQSK
+538 IENKLGKNVYADQSR

-563 LNMLP
+563 LSMLP

-649 AAPKDKPFRAKDEKA
+649 AAPKDRPFRAKDEKA

>member
-8 NNLQQ
+8 NNFQQ
-13 TAVMA
+13 TAIMA
-18 RRNQVKS
+18 RKNQVKS

-36 QQSQNV
+36 QHSQNV
-42 NFTGMENLAK
+42 SFTGMDNLAK

-63 KKDFKEMTGW
+63 KKEFKEMTGW

-110 NFYAEAG
+110 NFYAEVG
-117 KKENPDLV
+117 KKENPELV
-125 DKIFDVVEKPSDEH
+125 DKIFDIVEKPSDEH
-139 FMFMDNINLPFAET
+139 FRFVDSINLPFAET

-180 RVNNKDVGNAERTN
+180 RVNHRDAGNTERT
-194 KIFMDMINSPN
+194 KRIFMDMINSPN
-205 REEYLANYKA
+205 REEYLANYESYK
-215 YQPHI
+215 PHI
-220 HHNAEDKNVIKSL
+220 HHNAEDKNVIKLL
-233 DEKISAKSYDKN
+233 DEKISAKSYDKKN
-245 MANNANE
+245 ANNINE
-252 INKMFLNIDE
+252 VNRLFTSLVE
-262 VGKFSRAE
+262 VGKFNRAE

-291 VRHGVSNK
+291 IRHGVSNK

-315 AEARSKFIES
+315 AVARGKFIES

-351 DEDSNMMKFINKLNK
+351 DEDPNMMKFINKLNK

-381 DQVGTKTLNKDAE
+381 DQVGTKVLNRDAD

-409 SVMEHYEQKPKSI
+409 SVVEHYEQKPKSI

-443 NVYWTGE
+443 NIYWTGE
-450 DLAKIEKEAVKQDAE
+450 DLAKMEKVAAEQDAE
-465 KIAKLADK
+465 KMKKSVDNIT
-473 PVENIS
+473 ENVS
-479 IKPAMV
+479 IKP
-485 DSTMTKAASVDTSIA
+485 TMIDTMSKVASVDTSV
-500 VKPQTEK
+500 VKPQVEK

-538 IENKLGKNVYADQSK
+538 IENKLGKNVYADQSR

-563 LNMLP
+563 LSMLP

-649 AAPKDKPFRAKDEKA
+649 AAPKDRPFRAKDEKA

>member
-13 TAVMA
+13 TAIMA
-18 RRNQVKS
+18 RKNQVKS

-36 QQSQNV
+36 QHSQNV
-42 NFTGMENLAK
+42 SFTGMDNLAK

-63 KKDFKEMTGW
+63 KKEFKEMTGW

-110 NFYAEAG
+110 NFYAEVG
-117 KKENPDLV
+117 KKENPELV
-125 DKIFDVVEKPSDEH
+125 DKIFDIVEKPSDEH
-139 FMFMDNINLPFAET
+139 FRFVDSINLPFAET

-180 RVNNKDVGNAERTN
+180 RVNHRDSGNTERT
-194 KIFMDMINSPN
+194 KRIFMDMINSPN
-205 REEYLANYKA
+205 REEYLANYETYK
-215 YQPHI
+215 PHI
-220 HHNAEDKNVIKSL
+220 HHNAEDKNVIKLL
-233 DEKISAKSYDKN
+233 DEKISAKSYDKKN
-245 MANNANE
+245 ANNINE
-252 INKMFLNIDE
+252 VNRLFTSLVE
-262 VGKFSRAE
+262 VGKFNRAE

-291 VRHGVSNK
+291 IRHGVSNK

-315 AEARSKFIES
+315 AVARGKFIES

-351 DEDSNMMKFINKLNK
+351 DEDPNMMKFINKLNK

-381 DQVGTKTLNKDAE
+381 DQVGTKVLNRDAD

-409 SVMEHYEQKPKSI
+409 SVVEHYEQKPKSI

-443 NVYWTGE
+443 NIYWTGE
-450 DLAKIEKEAVKQDAE
+450 DLAKIEKVAAEQDAE
-465 KIAKLADK
+465 KMKKSVDNIT
-473 PVENIS
+473 ENVS
-479 IKPAMV
+479 IKPAMI
-485 DSTMTKAASVDTSIA
+485 DTMSKVASVDTSVA
-500 VKPQTEK
+500 VKPQVEK

-538 IENKLGKNVYADQSK
+538 IENKLGKNVYADQSR

-563 LNMLP
+563 LSMLP

-649 AAPKDKPFRAKDEKA
+649 AAPKDRPFRAKDEKA

>member
-8 NNLQQ
+8 NNFQQ
-13 TAVMA
+13 TAIMA
-18 RRNQVKS
+18 RKNQVKS

-36 QQSQNV
+36 QHSQNV
-42 NFTGMENLAK
+42 SFTGMDNLAK

-63 KKDFKEMTGW
+63 KKEFKEMTGW

-110 NFYAEAG
+110 NFYAEVG
-117 KKENPDLV
+117 KKENPELV
-125 DKIFDVVEKPSDEH
+125 DKIFDIVEKPSDEH
-139 FMFMDNINLPFAET
+139 FRFVDSINLPFAET

-180 RVNNKDVGNAERTN
+180 RVNHRDAGNTERT
-194 KIFMDMINSPN
+194 KRIFMDMINSPN
-205 REEYLANYKA
+205 REEYLANYESYK
-215 YQPHI
+215 PHI
-220 HHNAEDKNVIKSL
+220 HHNAEDKNVIKLL
-233 DEKISAKSYDKN
+233 DEKISAKSYDKKN
-245 MANNANE
+245 ANNINE
-252 INKMFLNIDE
+252 VNRLFTSLVE
-262 VGKFSRAE
+262 VGKFNRAE

-291 VRHGVSNK
+291 IRHGVSNK

-315 AEARSKFIES
+315 AVARGKFIES

-351 DEDSNMMKFINKLNK
+351 DEDPNMMKFINKLNK

-381 DQVGTKTLNKDAE
+381 DQVGTKVLNRDAD

-409 SVMEHYEQKPKSI
+409 SVVEHYEQKPKSI

-443 NVYWTGE
+443 NIYWTGE
-450 DLAKIEKEAVKQDAE
+450 DLAKMEKVAAEQDAE
-465 KIAKLADK
+465 KMKKSVDNIT
-473 PVENIS
+473 ENVS
-479 IKPAMV
+479 IKP
-485 DSTMTKAASVDTSIA
+485 TMIDTMSKVASVDTSV
-500 VKPQTEK
+500 VKPQVEK

-538 IENKLGKNVYADQSK
+538 IENKLGKNVYADQSR

-649 AAPKDKPFRAKDEKA
+649 AAPKDRPFRAKDEKA

>member
-13 TAVMA
+13 TAIMA
-18 RRNQVKS
+18 RKNQVKS

-36 QQSQNV
+36 QHSQNV
-42 NFTGMENLAK
+42 SFTGMDNLAK

-63 KKDFKEMTGW
+63 KKEFKEMTGW

-110 NFYAEAG
+110 NFYAEVG
-117 KKENPDLV
+117 KKENPELV
-125 DKIFDVVEKPSDEH
+125 DKIFDIVEKPSDEH
-139 FMFMDNINLPFAET
+139 FRFVDSINLPFAET

-180 RVNNKDVGNAERTN
+180 RVNHRDSGNTERT
-194 KIFMDMINSPN
+194 KRIFMDMINSPN
-205 REEYLANYKA
+205 REEYLANYETYK
-215 YQPHI
+215 PHI
-220 HHNAEDKNVIKSL
+220 HHNAEDKNVIKLL
-233 DEKISAKSYDKN
+233 DEKISAKSYDKKN
-245 MANNANE
+245 ANNVNE
-252 INKMFLNIDE
+252 VNRLFTSLVE
-262 VGKFSRAE
+262 VGKFNRAE

-291 VRHGVSNK
+291 IRHGVSNK

-315 AEARSKFIES
+315 AVARGKFIES

-351 DEDSNMMKFINKLNK
+351 DEDPNMMKFINKLNK

-381 DQVGTKTLNKDAE
+381 DQVGTKVLNRDAD

-409 SVMEHYEQKPKSI
+409 SVVEHYEQKPKSI

-443 NVYWTGE
+443 NIYWTGE
-450 DLAKIEKEAVKQDAE
+450 DLAKMEKVAAEQDAE
-465 KIAKLADK
+465 KMKKSVDNIT
-473 PVENIS
+473 ENVS
-479 IKPAMV
+479 IKPAMI
-485 DSTMTKAASVDTSIA
+485 DTMSKVASVDTSVA
-500 VKPQTEK
+500 VKPQVEK

-538 IENKLGKNVYADQSK
+538 IENKLGKNVYADQSR

-563 LNMLP
+563 LSMLP

-635 TLSETSK
+635 TLSEISK

-649 AAPKDKPFRAKDEKA
+649 AAPKDRPFRAKDEKA

>member
-13 TAVMA
+13 TVIMA
-18 RRNQVKS
+18 RKNQVKS

-36 QQSQNV
+36 QHSQNV
-42 NFTGMENLAK
+42 SFTGMDNLAK

-63 KKDFKEMTGW
+63 KKEFKEMTGW

-110 NFYAEAG
+110 NFYAEVG
-117 KKENPDLV
+117 KKENPELV
-125 DKIFDVVEKPSDEH
+125 DKIFDIVEKPSDEH
-139 FMFMDNINLPFAET
+139 FRFVDSINLPFAET

-180 RVNNKDVGNAERTN
+180 RVNHRDSGNTERT
-194 KIFMDMINSPN
+194 KRIFMDMINSPN
-205 REEYLANYKA
+205 REEYLANYETYK
-215 YQPHI
+215 PHI
-220 HHNAEDKNVIKSL
+220 HHNAEDKNVIKLL
-233 DEKISAKSYDKN
+233 DEKISAKSYDKKN
-245 MANNANE
+245 ANNVNE
-252 INKMFLNIDE
+252 VNRLFTSLVE
-262 VGKFSRAE
+262 VGKFNRAE

-291 VRHGVSNK
+291 IRHGVSNK

-315 AEARSKFIES
+315 AVARGKFIES

-351 DEDSNMMKFINKLNK
+351 DEDPNMMKFINKLNK

-381 DQVGTKTLNKDAE
+381 DQVGTKVLNRDAD

-409 SVMEHYEQKPKSI
+409 SVVEHYEQKPKSI

-443 NVYWTGE
+443 NIYWTGE
-450 DLAKIEKEAVKQDAE
+450 DLAKIEKVAAEQDAE
-465 KIAKLADK
+465 KMKKSVDNIT
-473 PVENIS
+473 ENVS
-479 IKPAMV
+479 IKPAMI
-485 DSTMTKAASVDTSIA
+485 DTMSKVASVDTSVA
-500 VKPQTEK
+500 VKPQVEK

-538 IENKLGKNVYADQSK
+538 IENKLGKNVYADQSR

-563 LNMLP
+563 LSMLP

-649 AAPKDKPFRAKDEKA
+649 AAPKDRPFRAKDEKA

>member
-13 TAVMA
+13 TAIMA
-18 RRNQVKS
+18 RKNQVKS

-36 QQSQNV
+36 QHSQNV
-42 NFTGMENLAK
+42 SFTGMDNLAK

-63 KKDFKEMTGW
+63 KKEFKEMTGW

-110 NFYAEAG
+110 NFYAEVG
-117 KKENPDLV
+117 KKENPELV
-125 DKIFDVVEKPSDEH
+125 DKIFDIVEKPSDEH
-139 FMFMDNINLPFAET
+139 FRFVDSINLPFAET

-180 RVNNKDVGNAERTN
+180 RVNHRDSGNTERT
-194 KIFMDMINSPN
+194 KRIFMDMINSPN
-205 REEYLANYKA
+205 REEYLANYETYK
-215 YQPHI
+215 PHI
-220 HHNAEDKNVIKSL
+220 HHNAEDKNVIKLL
-233 DEKISAKSYDKN
+233 DEKISAKSYDKKN
-245 MANNANE
+245 ANNVNE
-252 INKMFLNIDE
+252 VNRLFTSLVE
-262 VGKFSRAE
+262 VGKFNRAE

-291 VRHGVSNK
+291 IRHGVSNK

-315 AEARSKFIES
+315 AVARGKFIES

-351 DEDSNMMKFINKLNK
+351 DEDPNMMKFINKLNK

-381 DQVGTKTLNKDAE
+381 DQVGTKVLNRDAD

-409 SVMEHYEQKPKSI
+409 SVVEHYEQKPKSI
-422 FGRAMDSLKGLFK
+422 LGRAMDSLKGLFK

-443 NVYWTGE
+443 NIYWTGE
-450 DLAKIEKEAVKQDAE
+450 DLAKIEKVAAEQDAE
-465 KIAKLADK
+465 KMKKSVDNIT
-473 PVENIS
+473 ENVS
-479 IKPAMV
+479 IKPAMI
-485 DSTMTKAASVDTSIA
+485 DTMSKVASVDTSV
-500 VKPQTEK
+500 VKPQVEK

-538 IENKLGKNVYADQSK
+538 IENKLGKNVYADQSR

-563 LNMLP
+563 LSMLP

-649 AAPKDKPFRAKDEKA
+649 AAPKDRPFRAKDEKA

>member
-13 TAVMA
+13 TAIMA
-18 RRNQVKS
+18 RKNQVKS

-36 QQSQNV
+36 QHSQNV
-42 NFTGMENLAK
+42 SFTGMDNLAK

-63 KKDFKEMTGW
+63 KKEFKEMTGW

-110 NFYAEAG
+110 NFYAEVG
-117 KKENPDLV
+117 KKENPELV
-125 DKIFDVVEKPSDEH
+125 DKIFDIVEKPSDEH
-139 FMFMDNINLPFAET
+139 FRFVDSINLPFAET

-180 RVNNKDVGNAERTN
+180 RVNHRDSGNTERT
-194 KIFMDMINSPN
+194 KRIFMDMINSPN
-205 REEYLANYKA
+205 REEYLANYEIYK
-215 YQPHI
+215 PHI
-220 HHNAEDKNVIKSL
+220 HHNAEDKNVIKLL
-233 DEKISAKSYDKN
+233 DEKISAKSYDKKN
-245 MANNANE
+245 ANNVNE
-252 INKMFLNIDE
+252 VNRLFTSLVE
-262 VGKFSRAE
+262 VGKFNRAE

-291 VRHGVSNK
+291 IRHGVSNK

-315 AEARSKFIES
+315 AVARGKFIES

-351 DEDSNMMKFINKLNK
+351 DEDPNMMKFINKLNK

-381 DQVGTKTLNKDAE
+381 DQVGTKVLNRDAD

-409 SVMEHYEQKPKSI
+409 SVVEHYEQKPKSI

-443 NVYWTGE
+443 NIYWTGE
-450 DLAKIEKEAVKQDAE
+450 DLAKIEKVAAEQDAE
-465 KIAKLADK
+465 KMKKSVDNIT
-473 PVENIS
+473 ENVS
-479 IKPAMV
+479 IKPAMI
-485 DSTMTKAASVDTSIA
+485 DTMSKVASVDTSVA
-500 VKPQTEK
+500 VKPQVEK

-530 VINDVNNI
+530 VINDVNNL
-538 IENKLGKNVYADQSK
+538 IENKLGKNVYADQSR

-563 LNMLP
+563 LSMLP

-649 AAPKDKPFRAKDEKA
+649 AAPKDRPFRAKDEKA

>member
-13 TAVMA
+13 TAIMA
-18 RRNQVKS
+18 RKNQVKS

-36 QQSQNV
+36 QHSQNV
-42 NFTGMENLAK
+42 SFTGMDNLAK

-63 KKDFKEMTGW
+63 KKEFKEMTGW

-110 NFYAEAG
+110 NFYAEVG
-117 KKENPDLV
+117 KKENPELV
-125 DKIFDVVEKPSDEH
+125 DKIFDIVEKPSDEH
-139 FMFMDNINLPFAET
+139 FRFVDSINLPFAET

-180 RVNNKDVGNAERTN
+180 RVNHRDSGNTERT
-194 KIFMDMINSPN
+194 KRIFMDMINSPN
-205 REEYLANYKA
+205 REEYLANYEIYK
-215 YQPHI
+215 PHI
-220 HHNAEDKNVIKSL
+220 HHNAEDKNVIKLL
-233 DEKISAKSYDKN
+233 DEKISAKSYDKKN
-245 MANNANE
+245 ANNVNE
-252 INKMFLNIDE
+252 VNRLFTSLVE
-262 VGKFSRAE
+262 VGKFNRAE

-291 VRHGVSNK
+291 IRHGVSNK

-315 AEARSKFIES
+315 AVARGKFIES

-351 DEDSNMMKFINKLNK
+351 DEDPNMMKFINKLNK

-381 DQVGTKTLNKDAE
+381 DQVGTKVLNRDAE

-409 SVMEHYEQKPKSI
+409 SVVEHYEQKPKSI

-443 NVYWTGE
+443 NIYWTGE
-450 DLAKIEKEAVKQDAE
+450 DLAKIEKVAAEQDAE
-465 KIAKLADK
+465 KMKKSVDNIT
-473 PVENIS
+473 EN
-479 IKPAMV
+479 IKPAMI
-485 DSTMTKAASVDTSIA
+485 DTMSKVASVDTSVA
-500 VKPQTEK
+500 VKPQVEK

-538 IENKLGKNVYADQSK
+538 IENKLGKNVYADQSR

-563 LNMLP
+563 LSMLP

-649 AAPKDKPFRAKDEKA
+649 AAPKDRPFRAKDEKA